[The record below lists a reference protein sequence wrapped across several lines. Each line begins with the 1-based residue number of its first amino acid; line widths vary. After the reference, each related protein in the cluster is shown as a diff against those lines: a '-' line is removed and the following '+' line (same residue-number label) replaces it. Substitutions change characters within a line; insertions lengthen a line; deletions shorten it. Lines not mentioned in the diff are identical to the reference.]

1 MDFCQGEI
9 RNEQG
14 KLFGYAVEE
23 EGKRYLAIIKK
34 NECIGKINVD
44 DLYMQI
50 TKGPCCVLEY
60 EKNKYKTIKCAVL

>member
-1 MDFCQGEI
+1 MDLYQGEI

-34 NECIGKINVD
+34 NECVGKIDAD

-50 TKGPCCVLEY
+50 VIDLLK
-60 EKNKYKTIKCAVL
+60 

>member
-1 MDFCQGEI
+1 MDLYQGEI

-14 KLFGYAVEE
+14 KLFGYAIEE

-34 NECIGKINVD
+34 NECVGKIDAD

-60 EKNKYKTIKCAVL
+60 DKKQI

>member
-1 MDFCQGEI
+1 MDLYQGEI
-9 RNEQG
+9 RNELG

-23 EGKRYLAIIKK
+23 EGKRYFVIFNYI
-34 NECIGKINVD
+34 ECVGKIDAD

-60 EKNKYKTIKCAVL
+60 DKKQI